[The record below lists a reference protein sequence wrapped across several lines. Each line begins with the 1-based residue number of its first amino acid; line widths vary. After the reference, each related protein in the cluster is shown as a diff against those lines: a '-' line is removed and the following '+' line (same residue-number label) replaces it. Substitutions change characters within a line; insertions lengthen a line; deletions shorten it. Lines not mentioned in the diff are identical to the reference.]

1 MGNRPGKSRIGVI
14 LIRHDRT
21 AQPVETILDL
31 YKRLQT
37 ATLPQEKNLLQ
48 RHITATNHQI
58 DQLACE
64 LYDLTPEEIQIVEEA
79 VI

>member
-1 MGNRPGKSRIGVI
+1 
-14 LIRHDRT
+14 
-21 AQPVETILDL
+21 
-31 YKRLQT
+31 LQA